1 MAYPFILHERAHE
14 EYIAAYEWYELQ
26 QKDLGKRFM
35 SSIEKRLQQI
45 SEHPE
50 YYGKRK
56 GNYRSAK
63 VENFPYMIV
72 YEFFGRKQLIH
83 VVAIYHGKRNP
94 GNKYRR
100 IK

>member
-1 MAYPFILHERAHE
+1 MRPYPFVLHERARE

-35 SSIEKRLQQI
+35 NSIEKRLEQI

-56 GNYRSAK
+56 GNYRCAK
-63 VENFPYMIV
+63 AENFPYMIV
-72 YEFFGRKQLIH
+72 YEFFKESNLFTLWQSTTANEILELRS
-83 VVAIYHGKRNP
+83 AE
-94 GNKYRR
+94 
-100 IK
+100 